1 LSNGQRPIEKALYKT
16 LKENE
21 LDFIPRGIYHI
32 QELYDFIK
40 NEYPH
45 LCDDNYL
52 CIQNCKSGGNSSE
65 WKHVV
70 RSFLGNCKKNNKIL
84 KMPER
89 GFWELR

>member
-1 LSNGQRPIEKALYKT
+1 MARRPTEKELIET
-16 LKENE
+16 LTENE

-52 CIQNCKSGGNSSE
+52 CIQHCRSGVKQPE
-65 WKHVV
+65 WKHAV
-70 RSFLGNCKKNNKIL
+70 RSFLKTRKDTNRIL

>member
-1 LSNGQRPIEKALYKT
+1 MARRPTEKELFET
-16 LKENE
+16 LTENE

-32 QELYDFIK
+32 KEIYDFIK

-52 CIQNCKSGGNSSE
+52 CIQHCKSGDNAPE
-65 WKHVV
+65 WKHAV
-70 RSFLGNCKKNNKIL
+70 RSFLKKLIKINKIL

-89 GFWELR
+89 FFWELR

>member
-1 LSNGQRPIEKALYKT
+1 MARRPIEKELIET
-16 LKENE
+16 LTENE

-52 CIQNCKSGGNSSE
+52 CIQHCRSGDNAPE
-65 WKHVV
+65 WKHAV
-70 RSFLGNCKKNNKIL
+70 RSFFKKLIKINKIL

-89 GFWELR
+89 GFGELR

>member
-1 LSNGQRPIEKALYKT
+1 MARRPIEKELYKT

-40 NEYPH
+40 NEYSH

-52 CIQNCKSGGNSSE
+52 CIQHCRGGGNEPE

-70 RSFLGNCKKNNKIL
+70 RQFLGSSKKNNKIL

>member
-1 LSNGQRPIEKALYKT
+1 MARRPIEKELIET
-16 LKENE
+16 LTENE

-32 QELYDFIK
+32 KEIYDFIK

-52 CIQNCKSGGNSSE
+52 CIQHHRGGKNAPE
-65 WKHVV
+65 WKHAV
-70 RSFLGNCKKNNKIL
+70 RSFFNKLIKINKIL

>member
-1 LSNGQRPIEKALYKT
+1 MARRPTEKELIET
-16 LKENE
+16 LTENE

-52 CIQNCKSGGNSSE
+52 CIQHCRSGVKQPE
-65 WKHVV
+65 WKHTV
-70 RSFLGNCKKNNKIL
+70 RSFLDNSKKNNKIQ
-84 KMPER
+84 KIPEI
-89 GFWELR
+89 GQWELR

>member
-1 LSNGQRPIEKALYKT
+1 MARRPIEKALYKT
-16 LKENE
+16 IKENE

-52 CIQNCKSGGNSSE
+52 CIQNC
-65 WKHVV
+65 
-70 RSFLGNCKKNNKIL
+70 
-84 KMPER
+84 
-89 GFWELR
+89 

>member
-1 LSNGQRPIEKALYKT
+1 MARRPIEKALYKT

-52 CIQNCKSGGNSSE
+52 CIQHCRSGVKQPE
-65 WKHVV
+65 WKHAV
-70 RSFLGNCKKNNKIL
+70 RSFLKTRKDTNRIL

>member
-1 LSNGQRPIEKALYKT
+1 MARRPTEKELIET

-52 CIQNCKSGGNSSE
+52 CIQHCRGGKNAPE
-65 WKHVV
+65 WEHTV
-70 RSFLGNCKKNNKIL
+70 RSLFKKLIKINKIL

>member
-1 LSNGQRPIEKALYKT
+1 MARRPTEKELYKT

-21 LDFIPRGIYHI
+21 LDFIPRGIYHNEEI
-32 QELYDFIK
+32 YDFIK

-52 CIQNCKSGGNSSE
+52 CIQHCRSGDNRPE
-65 WKHVV
+65 WKHAV
-70 RSFLGNCKKNNKIL
+70 RTFLENSKKNNKIQ